1 MRLLARFQERRRREP
16 NADVRPNLAARRR
29 RASNGDASVLDA
41 PPLVRRARRRRLR
54 RERGVALMLV
64 LGALTILTVMLTET
78 QDESSADFS
87 SALATRDQ
95 LVAEYAARSG
105 MNLAR
110 LLIAAEPTIRTAI
123 PILGFLFGGT
133 VPQLPVWD
141 HASRVLGAFNDQEGA
156 EGFSSLAGLDIKNG
170 KNLGFEGA
178 GFDIEIVDED
188 SKIDL
193 NAPARGDAFSKQ
205 RLGQQLAGLMAGPQ
219 FDPLFSN
226 KDADGQHSDRLTICG
241 AIIDFIDPDQDAD
254 QSFCDPTSVTAQAA
268 GAEDGFYQS
277 LPRPYERKNAALDSI
292 EELHRV
298 RGMSEDFWSTFID
311 PDPDDPRKR
320 VVTVWGTG
328 SVNVNTANPQTLLAL
343 VCSNVDPTQTPICHD
358 PNEAAK
364 FLGAFAMVRAFTT
377 GAPLFGSP
385 DLFISSL
392 QGKGLFGPVLTALG
406 VQPIT
411 FRSDSNLKK
420 QMSTESKVFSIYAT
434 GRVKSG
440 SRIIHTR
447 IHAVVDFRAAPA
459 PGVDMRALQ
468 AMQAMQGVMGAG
480 ATNPQQGVSNTPT
493 PVDPTTGLPTQG
505 SAPTGVDIAMQAVL
519 KPSPAGNIV
528 YFRVD

>member
-1 MRLLARFQERRRREP
+1 MSLFARLQRSPRHALQAEVRSGARPRR
-16 NADVRPNLAARRR
+16 NAPPPA
-29 RASNGDASVLDA
+29 LDA
-41 PPLVRRARRRRLR
+41 LALRARRRRLK

-78 QDESSADFS
+78 QDESSADFA

-95 LVAEYAARSG
+95 LVAEYAAKSG
-105 MNLAR
+105 VNLAR
-110 LLIAAEPTIRTAI
+110 LLIAAEPTIRKAL

-133 VPQLPVWD
+133 TPQLPVWE
-141 HASRVLGAFNDQEGA
+141 HASRVLGAFNDQQGA
-156 EGFSSLAGLDIKNG
+156 ENFSSLAGLDIKAG
-170 KNLGFEGA
+170 KNLGFEGG
-178 GFDIEIVDED
+178 GFDIEIIDED
-188 SKIDL
+188 SKINI

-219 FDPLFSN
+219 YDPLFSN
-226 KDADGQHSDRLTICG
+226 RDSDGQHSDRLATCG

-254 QSFCDPTSVTAQAA
+254 QAFCDPTSQTAQAA

-277 LPRPYERKNAALDSI
+277 LPRPYERKNAALDSF

-311 PDPDDPRKR
+311 PDPDEPRKR
-320 VVTVWGTG
+320 VVTVWGQG
-328 SVNVNTANPQTLLAL
+328 AVNVNSANPQTLLAL
-343 VCSNVDPTQTPICHD
+343 VCSNADPNQTPMCHD

-364 FLGAFAMVRAFTT
+364 FLGAFAMVRMFTT

-392 QGKGLFGPVLTALG
+392 QGKGLFGPVLTAMG
-406 VQPIT
+406 VQPVV
-411 FRSDSNLKK
+411 FRSNSNLSK
-420 QMSTESKVFSIYAT
+420 QMTTESKVFSIYAT

-440 SRIIHTR
+440 SRLIHTK
-447 IHAVVDFRAAPA
+447 IHAVVDFRDAPA
-459 PGVDMRALQ
+459 PGVNMQALA
-468 AMQAMQGVMGAG
+468 AMQSLQGAM
-480 ATNPQQGVSNTPT
+480 NPQQNQQGSSLTPGSIDPST
-493 PVDPTTGLPTQG
+493 GQPVGANG
-505 SAPTGVDIAMQAVL
+505 SAPTGVALAIQSVL